1 LKKFKKSEGVSGLEK
16 SRLFK
21 LTQLGQ
27 EVWHDDLYRGLIVSG
42 ELAQMIEVDGLS
54 GVTSNPTIFDN
65 AISSSTD
72 YDKEIGELTRQGK
85 KAKEI
90 YTQLT
95 KRDVQLACDVLKPVY
110 EKSNGAKG
118 YVSLEVNPHIAD
130 DEEATIS
137 EAKKLAEAV
146 GKPNLMIKVPGTP
159 AGVNAFRKLTAQGYN
174 INVTLLFSLKHYQ
187 RIAQAYLA
195 GLKERLEK
203 GEELSSVRSVASF
216 FLSRIDKVIDKK
228 IDEMAASAG
237 PKVKE
242 KLSRLRGQTAIATA
256 HLVYA
261 SFKDIFSSPEFT
273 ELQRAGAVVQKPLW
287 ASSSTKDPTY
297 SDVKYVEALIFP
309 QTVIT
314 MPMVTVKAFRDHG
327 QAQLSQLEVSWAK
340 GVLEQLNEY
349 QIDLEEVCENLQA
362 QGAKAFADSY
372 DHLLQTLNAKSKVF

>member
-1 LKKFKKSEGVSGLEK
+1 M
-16 SRLFK
+16 FK